1 MRRSRVNPWLRV
13 GSAAV
18 SLGTAAAQVIALRT
32 MAAGAGGKTAK
43 REARRMVD
51 EKVKAALALQALAL
65 AGSLG
70 RTPHG
75 AAAKAIS
82 HYRKAVRANRRRL
95 LKKPGAA
102 K

>member
-1 MRRSRVNPWLRV
+1 MNRWWRLSQAWW
-13 GSAAV
+13 
-18 SLGTAAAQVIALRT
+18 SLGMDASSVMALRSVALATGGAAAN
-32 MAAGAGGKTAK
+32 
-43 REARRMVD
+43 REARRMID

-65 AGSLG
+65 TGSLG

-75 AAAKAIS
+75 TSVRTIA

-95 LKKPGAA
+95 LKRGKQP

>member
-1 MRRSRVNPWLRV
+1 MNRWWRLSHAWWTLGMDASSVIGLR
-13 GSAAV
+13 AAT
-18 SLGTAAAQVIALRT
+18 L
-32 MAAGAGGKTAK
+32 AAGGAAAK

-65 AGSLG
+65 TGSLG

-75 AAAKAIS
+75 TSARTIA

-95 LKKPGAA
+95 LKKA
-102 K
+102 KRPK

>member
-1 MRRSRVNPWLRV
+1 MNRWWRLSQAWW
-13 GSAAV
+13 
-18 SLGTAAAQVIALRT
+18 SLGMDASSVIALRSVT
-32 MAAGAGGKTAK
+32 LATGGATAK
-43 REARRMVD
+43 KEARRMID

-65 AGSLG
+65 TGSLG

-75 AAAKAIS
+75 TSAKTIA

-95 LKKPGAA
+95 LKRGKLL